1 MRTTRLPEINEKYG
15 FIILRG
21 IMGLIFITH
30 GIARLYY
37 QSVSDFG
44 GFLNS
49 KGLLIGVQI
58 AWIITIGEIISG
70 SLLIFGIKVKYC
82 VLFHAVVITTGIF
95 FVHLS
100 NGWFVVGHGSNGIE
114 YSILILAVLL
124 FIYSRSSQR
133 SHS

>member
-1 MRTTRLPEINEKYG
+1 MRTTRLPEMNEKYG

>member
-1 MRTTRLPEINEKYG
+1 MNEKYG